1 LRAIALSLLYRR
13 QIDLSTQSASF
24 NNNYLASELYASK
37 MSCHIGSATTA
48 PEARRKT
55 MLKLY
60 GRSLSPFVRRVQIA
74 LNLAGIP
81 YELVGLSTVTD
92 RAEIAALNPV
102 GRVPIVELDSGER
115 IIDSAAIVTR
125 IAEMGR
131 ERGIDLRPDSG
142 DVARLVKVEAVAM
155 GVAEKSVASLYESTR
170 RPADKIYAEWVAA
183 CDTQCRSG
191 LVWLN
196 GELKGHDRFAQH
208 FQHTAD
214 IACYVA
220 YQNVRAANPA
230 ALNAI
235 DLADLDR
242 FMARCEADA
251 AFASVRAE

>member
-1 LRAIALSLLYRR
+1 
-13 QIDLSTQSASF
+13 
-24 NNNYLASELYASK
+24 
-37 MSCHIGSATTA
+37 
-48 PEARRKT
+48 

-74 LNLAGIP
+74 LNLVGIP

-92 RAEIAALNPV
+92 RAKIAALNPV

-125 IAEMGR
+125 VAAWGR

-170 RPADKIYAEWVAA
+170 RPADKIYDEWVAA
-183 CDTQCRSG
+183 CDNQCRSG

-196 GELKGHDRFAQH
+196 GELNGHDSFAPH
-208 FQHTAD
+208 LPHTAD

-230 ALNAI
+230 ALN
-235 DLADLDR
+235 DLDLPALDR
-242 FMARCEADA
+242 FMEKCEANA
-251 AFASVRAE
+251 SFANVRAE